1 MGMEKVKL
9 GGLIVKDVVR
19 KYKNL
24 IDDLVDLRLYCS
36 FGKKMLRSY

>member
-9 GGLIVKDVVR
+9 GGFVGKDVVG

-36 FGKKMLRSY
+36 FGKRIMMSY